1 MTSQRPRRRAGLLLA
16 VACLTAV
23 SSAALMGCSPVV
35 EQRGYILDEK
45 SLKRIKPHQTTLEQV
60 KDIMGSPS
68 TSSTIP
74 NGPGGEAFYYIS
86 SKFETDAFYP
96 PEEVDRTVVA
106 VYFTKEKVVDEVA
119 YYGLQ
124 DGQIVDLQTRTT
136 PTRGKEL
143 TVLGQIFSN
152 LGRFNKATD
161 SKKGSGTSPVPGR
174 PGG

>member
-1 MTSQRPRRRAGLLLA
+1 MLCA
-16 VACLTAV
+16 
-23 SSAALMGCSPVV
+23 
-35 EQRGYILDEK
+35 
-45 SLKRIKPHQTTLEQV
+45 
-60 KDIMGSPS
+60 
-68 TSSTIP
+68 
-74 NGPGGEAFYYIS
+74 
-86 SKFETDAFYP
+86 
-96 PEEVDRTVVA
+96 EEVDRTVVA
-106 VYFTKEKVVDEVA
+106 IYFTKEKVVDEVA